1 MKIFTLKDMPPA
13 KPLRGYMDTGRKRDI
28 IDGWL
33 AAAMVWAQKLINGPK
48 EEWAECVRA
57 SLIYARAICK
67 LSKDVRECENFNNT
81 LRIKAHV
88 LASAEG
94 KAWARGVLGEA
105 NIKRWQNRYDACR
118 KTGWLPEKKAR
129 NAKAK
134 PTQRTTPKSYTWKPI
149 ALPRISEM
157 FFKPID
163 LSFPELPDPFAKQ
176 IFAWPRERRVLSPA
190 VFWPFELD
198 DDYEVNRDEIYCDKQ
213 PSYVL
218 VPRATTP
225 NTKPGPGP
233 DPETGYV
240 GGGKE
245 VKPP

>member
-88 LASAEG
+88 LASALRVKLGHAVFSGEG
-94 KAWARGVLGEA
+94 
-105 NIKRWQNRYDACR
+105 NIKRWQNKYDACC
-118 KTGWLPEKKAR
+118 KTGWLPEKKAHS
-129 NAKAK
+129 AKAK
-134 PTQRTTPKSYTWKPI
+134 PAQRTAPKSYNWKPI
-149 ALPRISEM
+149 ALPKISEM

-163 LSFPELPDPFAKQ
+163 FSFPELVDPFAKNM
-176 IFAWPRERRVLSPA
+176 FAWPRERRVLTPA
-190 VFWPFELD
+190 IFWPHELE
-198 DDYEVNRDEIYCDKQ
+198 DDYEPE
-213 PSYVL
+213 
-218 VPRATTP
+218 P
-225 NTKPGPGP
+225 NTNTKQVPGLDPGPSAP
-233 DPETGYV
+233 PAKPERSALDPGSSPGTD
-240 GGGKE
+240 GGEG
-245 VKPP
+245 